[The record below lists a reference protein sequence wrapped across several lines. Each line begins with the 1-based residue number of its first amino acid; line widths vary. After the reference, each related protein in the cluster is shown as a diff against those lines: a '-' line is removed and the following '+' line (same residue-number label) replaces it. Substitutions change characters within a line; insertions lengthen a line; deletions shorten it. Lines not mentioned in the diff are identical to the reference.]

1 MSCVVASFCH
11 DIPSKNAALLQ
22 ENQKI
27 EQTKKHVPTYI
38 IVSVTCME
46 IMRGYYERYKEKTS
60 KGVENEMR
68 KGVSLI
74 KREEEEREYKEG
86 V

>member
-11 DIPSKNAALLQ
+11 DIPSKNDALLQ

-46 IMRGYYERYKEKTS
+46 IMRGYYERYKEKKS
-60 KGVENEMR
+60 KGVENVMR
-68 KGVSLI
+68 KGVSLR
-74 KREEEEREYKEG
+74 KQEYKEDKG
-86 V
+86 E

>member
-1 MSCVVASFCH
+1 MSCVVASLCH
-11 DIPSKNAALLQ
+11 DMPCKNAALLQ

-46 IMRGYYERYKEKTS
+46 IMRGYYERYKEKKS
-60 KGVENEMR
+60 KGVENVMR
-68 KGVSLI
+68 KGVSPR
-74 KREEEEREYKEG
+74 KRE
-86 V
+86 